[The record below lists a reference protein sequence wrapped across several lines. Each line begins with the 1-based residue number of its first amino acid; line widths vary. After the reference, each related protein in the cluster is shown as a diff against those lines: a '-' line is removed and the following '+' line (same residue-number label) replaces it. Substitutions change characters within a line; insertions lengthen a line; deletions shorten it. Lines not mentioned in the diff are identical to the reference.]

1 MPSALGSK
9 ASLNSDVDAEALQIV
24 CEPAVDIDPEQ
35 VIIQLARALARMAAR
50 EDDERENAGSVGK
63 SE

>member
-1 MPSALGSK
+1 MPTAIGAIKTQSC
-9 ASLNSDVDAEALQIV
+9 DAETEGLEIV
-24 CEPAVDIDPEQ
+24 CEPADNVDPEQ
-35 VIIQLARALARMAAR
+35 IILQLARALARMAAR